1 MFKYYL
7 DSVSELPLFN
17 FSHLEIRKISY
28 IDHLIVALGYAKE
41 SLLASYYF
49 IIHGLYPD
57 WYIVSGSNTINE
69 LQIKIQND
77 NKIE

>member
-1 MFKYYL
+1 MLAYNFDILNFNHLKIKKILYY
-7 DSVSELPLFN
+7 
-17 FSHLEIRKISY
+17 
-28 IDHLIVALGYAKE
+28 DHLTLALSYAKE

-49 IIHGLYPD
+49 IIHGFFPDLY
-57 WYIVSGSNTINE
+57 ILSGSNTINE

>member
-7 DSVSELPLFN
+7 ESSFN

-28 IDHLIVALGYAKE
+28 VNHLKLALTYAKE

-57 WYIVSGSNTINE
+57 WYIVSGSNTINA

-77 NKIE
+77 NKLE